1 MLASD
6 GVTNTLSAEEIC
18 SLLTVAANAEAA
30 TRKVMEATL
39 AKRPSDN
46 VTLILARWSGPDGDP
61 ADLPR
66 VYPD

>member
-18 SLLTVAANAEAA
+18 DLLTDTADAAAA
-30 TRKVMEATL
+30 TRGIMEATL

-46 VTLILARWSGPDGDP
+46 VTLILARWSGPDGDL

-66 VYPD
+66 VYPV